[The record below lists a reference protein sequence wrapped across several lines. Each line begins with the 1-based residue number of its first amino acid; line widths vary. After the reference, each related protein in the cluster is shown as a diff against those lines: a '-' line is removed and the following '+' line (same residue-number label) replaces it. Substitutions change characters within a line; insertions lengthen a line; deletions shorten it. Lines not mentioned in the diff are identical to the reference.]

1 MHSGN
6 LLKYII
12 LTSSFFI
19 MLSSINSVHHFINVN
34 TSFAQTNTSSN
45 NNNNN
50 NNTNTNMTTLHPWIS
65 KKNNLNISV
74 KIEPQTPIVDQDTK
88 LTFEVKKLN
97 NATPANFAKSVKVTM
112 VNSDGEIFKFAKQN
126 ITNNTF
132 TVTYKFP
139 NVGVDRAIIQLYKT
153 AVPFDI
159 GAFDINVPNP
169 PQSNIFSNLF
179 KGL

>member
-1 MHSGN
+1 MYTNN
-6 LLKYII
+6 LLKSII

-19 MLSSINSVHHFINVN
+19 ILCIMTSASHLNIN
-34 TSFAQTNTSSN
+34 TSFAQTNTNSN
-45 NNNNN
+45 NNNI
-50 NNTNTNMTTLHPWIS
+50 TNMTTLHPWIS
-65 KKNNLNISV
+65 KKNNLNISI
-74 KIEPQTPIVDQDTK
+74 KIDPPIPIIDQDTK
-88 LTFEVKKLN
+88 ITFQVKKLN
-97 NATPANFAKSVKVTM
+97 NAIPANFAKSVRVIM

-139 NVGVDRAIIQLYKT
+139 NVGVDRAIIQLYKNE
-153 AVPFDI
+153 VPFDI

-169 PQSNIFSNLF
+169 PQSNIFTNLF